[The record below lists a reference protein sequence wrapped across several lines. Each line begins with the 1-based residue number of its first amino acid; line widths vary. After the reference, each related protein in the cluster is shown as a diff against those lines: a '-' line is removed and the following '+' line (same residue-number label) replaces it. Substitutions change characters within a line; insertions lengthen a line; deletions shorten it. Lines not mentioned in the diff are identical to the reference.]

1 MQSLFR
7 SLDAEA
13 AAVTASTS
21 VHAELEEGRP
31 PWCTL
36 GEQFAILEDELRAR
50 IMQIS
55 QCDAHFT
62 AEQAASRRA
71 GAIVP
76 HCMPMARASL
86 AEDPQLAALRFRL
99 VPRKLTEEEFWRC
112 GSAAREQSCTQG
124 VSPRHAPQ
132 WCRGRRASSCAAD
145 ATSRAS
151 RRSRS
156 SCATTSPRATK
167 RDAPPRGPPP
177 ASPLT
182 SK

>member
-21 VHAELEEGRP
+21 AHAELEEGRP
-31 PWCTL
+31 PWSTL

-62 AEQAASRRA
+62 AAQAASRRA

-112 GSAAREQSCTQG
+112 GAAARERVAAHRACHPAMPRHADVPRHVPQMLLLARRADQDRAVQRLLHVQPSAARRCE
-124 VSPRHAPQ
+124 VRLPLRH
-132 WCRGRRASSCAAD
+132 
-145 ATSRAS
+145 
-151 RRSRS
+151 
-156 SCATTSPRATK
+156 
-167 RDAPPRGPPP
+167 
-177 ASPLT
+177 
-182 SK
+182 